1 MTPLQVVLTAVV
13 APVTSLM
20 IVLAG
25 YIVQNQNLN
34 ARTAE
39 IRSEIKDLLR
49 AELSAVR
56 AEMAKNQSEL
66 LAHFAELDRRLG
78 QLEVRR

>member
-1 MTPLQVVLTAVV
+1 MTTLQIVLATVV

-25 YIVQNQNLN
+25 YIVQNNNLN

-39 IRSEIKDLLR
+39 IRTEIKDLLR
-49 AELSAVR
+49 AELAAIVRLAEDGEGGVR
-56 AEMAKNQSEL
+56 ALPGE
-66 LAHFAELDRRLG
+66 AE
-78 QLEVRR
+78 